1 MYQPRLNNFELPVDE
16 YACPDGQ
23 GLPVV
28 AYDNYTDNTC
38 VIHSK
43 TRGNAGKDEDADIN
57 SEQKETIEEQIK
69 YQEYQENMQNQ
80 QPWGSD
86 SDIRIIEPEKL
97 PEGDSI
103 VDTEVCPKCGN
114 NKARWWMVQTD
125 SADEPSTQFFRCT
138 KCNNTWRIS
147 K

>member
-57 SEQKETIEEQIK
+57 SEQKETIEEQISK
-69 YQEYQENMQNQ
+69 TSSHGAPILIYESLSLKNY
-80 QPWGSD
+80 
-86 SDIRIIEPEKL
+86 L
-97 PEGDSI
+97 
-103 VDTEVCPKCGN
+103 
-114 NKARWWMVQTD
+114 KAIQ
-125 SADEPSTQFFRCT
+125 
-138 KCNNTWRIS
+138 
-147 K
+147 